1 MRKLLLLAVVMSATW
16 QAQAQGTCAT
26 AIPIVLGDYYVSQ
39 VNGPEAPTPI
49 CSTGG
54 GGATAGRWYS
64 YTANVDT
71 FITVTTDL
79 PQNSGIDTRVQVY
92 TGACG
97 SLNCFAGDDDSGSG
111 NLAVTTF
118 HATIGTT
125 YIIAFDNKWTDAG
138 FSFRIM
144 KTAAAPSINGF
155 SEHFV
160 NTTGYAYCVVDMNGD
175 GLDDIVSVDNT
186 NININYQNA
195 GGGYTNTIYTT
206 TYADYQ
212 PSWSMC
218 AGDLDGNGYNDLVY
232 AGSGLTFMLA
242 NNDGTGYTELSQ
254 PEYIFCQR
262 SNLVDINNDG
272 LLDAFSCH
280 DVAPNVYYMNNGDG
294 TYTWHQGGLGD
305 TPDGGNYG
313 SIWIDYNNDGKLDM
327 FIAKCRG
334 AQSPASIDQLWR
346 NNGDGT
352 FTDVAPEMNL
362 GGYQQSWSSAWGDFD
377 NDGDMDVM
385 IGASSF
391 SGGGHMLMRNDGNT
405 FTNITPGSGYDS
417 FTGTDIEFIT
427 RDFNNDGYLDILG
440 GGALMMNNGNMTFT
454 YTNIPAVNGPTGDL
468 NNDGFIDIQ
477 NDNSIWINDGNDNN
491 WIKIITT
498 GTVSN
503 KNGIGAR
510 VEITSAMGT
519 QIRDVRSGD
528 GFRYMS
534 SLTTHFGIGTDD
546 AISNITVRWPS
557 GIVNSFPDPQ
567 INSTITV
574 VEDANSNLATA
585 VTSTPAVE
593 LSLYPSPATNT
604 LHLRSAQDFIG
615 NHVTITD
622 MSGKEVARPSFF
634 SGSIDVSS
642 LSSGM
647 YLLKVD
653 GASGTF
659 LSKFTKE

>member
-1 MRKLLLLAVVMSATW
+1 MKRILLLALVISAAW

-26 AIPIVLGDYYVSQ
+26 AVPIVLADYYVSQ
-39 VNGPEAPTPI
+39 INGPEAPSPI

-54 GGATAGRWYS
+54 GVATAGRWYS
-64 YTANVDT
+64 YTANADT

-92 TGACG
+92 TGSCG
-97 SLNCFAGDDDSGSG
+97 NLSCFAGDDDSGSG

-118 HATIGTT
+118 HVTAGTT
-125 YIIAFDNKWTDAG
+125 YIIAFDNKWTDSG
-138 FSFRIM
+138 FNFRIM
-144 KTAAAPSINGF
+144 KTAPAPSINGF

-160 NTTGYAYCVVDMNGD
+160 NTTGYAYCIVDMNAD
-175 GLDDIVSVDNT
+175 GLDDIVSVDNS

-195 GGGYTNTIYTT
+195 GGGFTNTNYPT

-242 NNDGTGYTELSQ
+242 NDNGTGYTELSQ
-254 PEYIFCQR
+254 PQYIFCQR

-280 DVAPNVYYMNNGDG
+280 DVAPNVYYINNGDG

-313 SIWIDYNNDGKLDM
+313 SIWVDYNNDGHLDM

-352 FTDVAPEMNL
+352 FTDVAPQMGL
-362 GGYQQSWSSAWGDFD
+362 AGYQQSWSSAWGDFD

-391 SGGGHMLMRNDGNT
+391 SGGGHMLMRNDGTT
-405 FTNITPGSGYDS
+405 FTNVTAGSGYDL
-417 FTGTDIEFIT
+417 FNGTSIEFIT

-454 YTNIPAVNGPTGDL
+454 YTNIPAGNGPTGDL

-477 NDNSIWINDGNDNN
+477 NDNSIWMNDGNENN

-557 GIVNSFPDPQ
+557 GIVNTVADPQ
-567 INSTITV
+567 INGTVTI
-574 VEDANSNLATA
+574 VEDPNTNIATEVA
-585 VTSTPAVE
+585 STPALE
-593 LSLYPSPATNT
+593 LSLYPSPATNIV
-604 LHLRSAQDFIG
+604 HLRSAHNFLGDQ
-615 NHVTITD
+615 VTITD
-622 MSGKEVARPSFF
+622 VSGKEVARPTLFT
-634 SGSIDVSS
+634 GSIDVSG

-647 YLLKVD
+647 YLLKVN

>member
-1 MRKLLLLAVVMSATW
+1 MKRTILLVAISMAAWHV
-16 QAQAQGTCAT
+16 QAQGTCAT
-26 AIPIVLGDYYVSQ
+26 AVTAVLGDYYVSQ
-39 VNGPEAPTPI
+39 INGPEAPTPV
-49 CSTGG
+49 CSSGG

-64 YTANVDT
+64 YTATIDT

-79 PQNSGIDTRVQVY
+79 PQNAGIDTRVQVY
-92 TGACG
+92 TGSCG
-97 SLNCFAGDDDSGSG
+97 NLSCYAGDDDSGSG

-118 HATIGTT
+118 AVTAGTT
-125 YIIAFDNKWTDAG
+125 YIIAFDNRWTDSA
-138 FSFRIM
+138 FTFRIL
-144 KTAAAPSINGF
+144 KTAPAPSINGF
-155 SEHFV
+155 SEQFV
-160 NTTGYAYCVVDMNGD
+160 NTTGYAYCIVDMNGD
-175 GLDDIVSVDNT
+175 GLDDAVSVDNT
-186 NININYQNA
+186 HININYQNA
-195 GGGYTNTIYTT
+195 GGGFTNTIYTT

-242 NNDGTGYTELSQ
+242 NGDGTGYTELSQ

-272 LLDAFSCH
+272 NLDAFSCH
-280 DVAPNVYYMNNGDG
+280 DVAPNVYYINNGDG

-313 SIWIDYNNDGKLDM
+313 SIWIDYNNDGNLDM

-352 FTDVAPEMNL
+352 FTDVAPENHL
-362 GGYQQSWSSAWGDFD
+362 DGFQQSWSSAWGDFD

-391 SGGGHMLMRNDGNT
+391 SGGGHMLMRNDGST
-405 FTNITPGSGYDS
+405 FTNITAGSGYDL
-417 FTGTDIEFIT
+417 FNGTSIEFIT

-440 GGALMMNNGNMTFT
+440 GGALMMNNGDMTFT
-454 YTNIPAVNGPTGDL
+454 YTNIPAGNGPTGDL

-477 NDNSIWINDGNDNN
+477 NGNSIWLNDGNDNN

-498 GTVSN
+498 GTESN
-503 KNGIGAR
+503 LNGIGAR

-546 AISNITVRWPS
+546 AISNITIRWPS
-557 GIVNSFPDPQ
+557 GIVNTVADPQ

-574 VEDANSNLATA
+574 VEDPDNNVATGVA
-585 VTSTPAVE
+585 SAPAAE
-593 LSLYPSPATNT
+593 LSLFPSPVMNT
-604 LHLRSAQDFIG
+604 LHIRSTRIINGD
-615 NHVTITD
+615 HVAITD
-622 MSGKEVARPSFF
+622 MTGKEVARPALVN
-634 SGSIDVSS
+634 GTVDVSG
-642 LSSGM
+642 LSSGI
-647 YLLKVD
+647 YLLKMD
-653 GASGTF
+653 GASGT
-659 LSKFTKE
+659 LTAKFTKE

>member
-1 MRKLLLLAVVMSATW
+1 MIRTVLLTVAITFAW
-16 QAQAQGTCAT
+16 QARAQGTCAS
-26 AIPIVLGDYYVSQ
+26 AIPAVLGDYFVSQ
-39 VNGPEAPTPI
+39 VNGPEAPTPV

-64 YTANVDT
+64 YTATVDT

-79 PQNSGIDTRVQVY
+79 PQNAGIDTRVQVY
-92 TGACG
+92 TGGCG
-97 SLNCFAGDDDSGSG
+97 NLNCHAGDDDSGSG

-118 HATIGTT
+118 HVTVGTT
-125 YIIAFDNKWTDAG
+125 YFIAFDNRWTDSG
-138 FSFRIM
+138 FTFRIM
-144 KTAAAPSINGF
+144 KTAPAPSINGF

-160 NTTGYAYCVVDMNGD
+160 NTTGYAYCIVDMNGD

-186 NININYQNA
+186 TININYQNV
-195 GGGYTNTIYTT
+195 GGGYTNTLQTT
-206 TYADYQ
+206 TYADHQ

-242 NNDGTGYTELSQ
+242 NDDGSGYTELSQ

-280 DVAPNVYYMNNGDG
+280 DVAPNVYYLNNGDG
-294 TYTWHQGGLGD
+294 TYTWHQGGLGN

-313 SIWIDYNNDGKLDM
+313 SIWTDFNNDGHLDM

-334 AQSPASIDQLWR
+334 AQSPASIDQLWQ

-352 FTDVAPEMNL
+352 FTDVAPEMSL
-362 GGYQQSWSSAWGDFD
+362 DGYQQSWSSAWGDFD

-391 SGGGHMLMRNDGNT
+391 SGGGHMLMRNDGTT
-405 FTNITPGSGYDS
+405 FTNVTAGSGYDI
-417 FTGTDIEFIT
+417 FTGTSIEFIA
-427 RDFNNDGYLDILG
+427 RDFDNDGYLDILG
-440 GGALMMNNGNMTFT
+440 GGALMTNNGDMTFT
-454 YTNIPAVNGPTGDL
+454 YTNIPAGNGPTGDL

-477 NDNSIWINDGNDNN
+477 NGNSIYINDGNGNN
-491 WIKIITT
+491 WIKVNTT

-503 KNGIGAR
+503 VNGIGAR
-510 VEITSAMGT
+510 VEITSPMGT

-534 SLTTHFGIGTDD
+534 SLITHFGIGTDD
-546 AISNITVRWPS
+546 AISTLIIRWPS
-557 GIVNSFPDPQ
+557 GIVNEVTDPP
-567 INSTITV
+567 INGTITV
-574 VEDANSNLATA
+574 VEDPDNNLATGI
-585 VTSTPAVE
+585 TSAPAVE

-604 LHLRSAQDFIG
+604 LHLRSAQEFR
-615 NHVTITD
+615 NHQVTITD
-622 MSGKEVARPSFF
+622 MAGKEVVRPSVFT
-634 SGSIDVSS
+634 GSIDISG
-642 LSSGM
+642 LSCGM
-647 YLLKVD
+647 YLLKVE
-653 GASGTF
+653 GASGSL